1 MEQRFEKEEVLKDL
15 QGDKTSRLDRFTM
28 AFKNCWRVVQDDIMG
43 FFEEIHEHGKFE
55 KSLNASFIALI
66 PKKSNA
72 TNIMDFSSY

>member
-1 MEQRFEKEEVLKDL
+1 
-15 QGDKTSRLDRFTM
+15 M
-28 AFKNCWRVVQDDIMG
+28 AFFKNCWRVVQDDIMG